1 LKYLVDKTE
10 KMVREQMAGMEGSH
24 DFEHIDRVRRMAL
37 FLAEKEGGDLFIVEM
52 AALLHD
58 LEDWK
63 YSGDATENGITRDWL
78 KSLGLS
84 DELIIKITLAIHEV
98 SFKGAGVPTPCSSS
112 ESRVVQDADRL
123 DAMGAI
129 GIARAFAYGGSKGRP
144 LYDPQETPEFHATF
158 EAYRAN
164 RGSTLNHFHEKLL
177 LLKDRMNTTT
187 AREVA
192 EERHRFMLEFIKKF
206 NQERAL

>member
-1 LKYLVDKTE
+1 
-10 KMVREQMAGMEGSH
+10 MVREQMAGMEGSH